1 MQNALCME
9 NEAVYRITKTKN
21 LGKLEFPRFYVEP
34 LVGLEPTTC

>member
-9 NEAVYRITKTKN
+9 NEALYRITKN
-21 LGKLEFPRFYVEP
+21 LVKLEFLRFYVEP

>member
-9 NEAVYRITKTKN
+9 NEAVYRITKN
-21 LGKLEFPRFYVEP
+21 LGKLGFPRFYVEP

>member
-1 MQNALCME
+1 MQNVLCME
-9 NEAVYRITKTKN
+9 NEAVYRITKN